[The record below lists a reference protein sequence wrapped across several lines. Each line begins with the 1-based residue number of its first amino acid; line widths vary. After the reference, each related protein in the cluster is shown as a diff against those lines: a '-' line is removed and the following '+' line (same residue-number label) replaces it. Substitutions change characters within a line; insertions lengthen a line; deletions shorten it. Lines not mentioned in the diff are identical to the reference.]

1 MPSFSFWMAMW
12 LKYDQIWK
20 AKRCWTGF
28 IPGSTRPLNWI
39 SEVAV
44 SLPRSQWSHC
54 ADGIWWLIL
63 LRGLF
68 MAHPSLWGCTGCGTN
83 LGDSGATTT
92 AFSIWGALPDYY
104 FFGWLPGL
112 CKGTWAVTLEL
123 HTGASTDA
131 APSDF
136 VRGRPFSKKGFEI
149 EWIRKLKTSNDKPNS
164 INSTDT
170 SARTR
175 TVDYLFATL
184 CKDYI
189 NRLNWSL
196 LLFLLYMPIQCLL

>member
-1 MPSFSFWMAMW
+1 MIKYGRPNVAGRALFQDQQGHWIESQKLQYLCPGLSGLIVLMASGGW
-12 LKYDQIWK
+12 F
-20 AKRCWTGF
+20 CCG
-28 IPGSTRPLNWI
+28 GS
-39 SEVAV
+39 S
-44 SLPRSQWSHC
+44 
-54 ADGIWWLIL
+54 WLIPP
-63 LRGLF
+63 F
-68 MAHPSLWGCTGCGTN
+68 
-83 LGDSGATTT
+83 GA
-92 AFSIWGALPDYY
+92 ALAAARILVTQGRPQQLSAYEVRCQIT
-104 FFGWLPGL
+104 FLAGL

-149 EWIRKLKTSNDKPNS
+149 KWIRKLKTSNDKPNS

-175 TVDYLFATL
+175 TVEYLFATL
-184 CKDYI
+184 CKGYI